1 MTAYCIHHQLELK
14 ERLVDHEQISLGE
27 TNFISKISGYCQQH
41 SYSLSYIEV
50 KKEGPSHIPLFYY
63 KLVIDKKDYPEAQGK
78 TIKEAKQKAAQMAW
92 SHTQGEGPQI
102 SGQCRKPSTGCI
114 KQRFKQCRTSLF
126 IFLFNSTNQSLEET
140 NFIPKISGYCQQHS
154 YSLSYIEVKKEGPSH
169 NPLFYYKLVIDKK
182 DYPEAQGKN
191 IKEAKQKAAQRAWS
205 DITKHLSVDSK
216 VSFISFYCFLFVC
229 LLSIV
234 FVKDADMKRE
244 TGNGWRQSQFDSF
257 EALGDGGFGWV
268 FKARKK
274 DLDKFFAIKEIK
286 ARDLKKSLHEAQV
299 LADLLHTNIVR
310 YYNSW
315 LENTGYRWPNSQ
327 VLFIQMELCDGGTL
341 RSWIYEKNKESMGI
355 GVVYIHSKKLIHRD
369 LKPEN
374 IFFGQDGNVRIG
386 DFGLVT
392 QDHDEIVERT
402 EDRGTPNYMAPE
414 QVGVNY
420 DRKVDVFALGLIF
433 FELFWKIATAQER
446 YLIWPDV
453 RSQKLPEEFTGLSHI
468 IKNMLN
474 ENPKARPEA
483 STLTTELEKW
493 KAECNADKGN
503 QTI

>member
-1 MTAYCIHHQLELK
+1 MLHCIRQVVVTPDTIG
-14 ERLVDHEQISLGE
+14 LVYLVGTVRVNEQATPDCSLGLI
-27 TNFISKISGYCQQH
+27 FIRRPPCALSNT
-41 SYSLSYIEV
+41 LSYILTYLYMFLVVGETGV
-50 KKEGPSHIPLFYY
+50 PGGNLRRHGENMQTPHRKAWSLVGIEPGPS
-63 KLVIDKKDYPEAQGK
+63 
-78 TIKEAKQKAAQMAW
+78 T
-92 SHTQGEGPQI
+92 
-102 SGQCRKPSTGCI
+102 
-114 KQRFKQCRTSLF
+114 
-126 IFLFNSTNQSLEET
+126 
-140 NFIPKISGYCQQHS
+140 
-154 YSLSYIEVKKEGPSH
+154 
-169 NPLFYYKLVIDKK
+169 
-182 DYPEAQGKN
+182 
-191 IKEAKQKAAQRAWS
+191 
-205 DITKHLSVDSK
+205 
-216 VSFISFYCFLFVC
+216 FYCFLFVC

-286 ARDLKKSLHEAQV
+286 V

-310 YYNSW
+310 YYNS
-315 LENTGYRWPNSQ
+315 PNSQ

-341 RSWIYEKNKESMGI
+341 RSWIYEKNKESMGMSLVLCI
-355 GVVYIHSKKLIHRD
+355 FT
-369 LKPEN
+369 PEN

>member
-1 MTAYCIHHQLELK
+1 MAWSVLQEQLGMDSKGSDESVTEDQIPITNQSLEETNFISKISGYCQQHSYSLSYIEVKKEGPSHIPLFYYKLVIDKKDYPEAQGKTIKEAKQKATQMAWSVLQEQLGMDSKGSDESVT
-14 ERLVDHEQISLGE
+14 EDQIPITNQSLEE

-92 SHTQGEGPQI
+92 SVLQEQLGMDSKGSDESVTEDQI
-102 SGQCRKPSTGCI
+102 PI
-114 KQRFKQCRTSLF
+114 
-126 IFLFNSTNQSLEET
+126 TNQSLEET

-216 VSFISFYCFLFVC
+216 LSDDSSKSDESERSVRHGQSSSEESWMSSNSTVSPNVL
-229 LLSIV
+229 
-234 FVKDADMKRE
+234 DADMKRE

-341 RSWIYEKNKESMGI
+341 RSWIYEKNKESMGM
-355 GVVYIHSKKLIHRD
+355 SRRNQSL
-369 LKPEN
+369 
-374 IFFGQDGNVRIG
+374 Q
-386 DFGLVT
+386 
-392 QDHDEIVERT
+392 
-402 EDRGTPNYMAPE
+402 
-414 QVGVNY
+414 
-420 DRKVDVFALGLIF
+420 
-433 FELFWKIATAQER
+433 IAQQ
-446 YLIWPDV
+446 I
-453 RSQKLPEEFTGLSHI
+453 
-468 IKNMLN
+468 
-474 ENPKARPEA
+474 
-483 STLTTELEKW
+483 
-493 KAECNADKGN
+493 
-503 QTI
+503 